1 MKKILLLC
9 DAGMSTSLMVKKM
22 KEAAVKKVIETE
34 INALSIA
41 KFQENLDNY
50 DVFLLGPQVKYKKA
64 ELAEIAATVGKKV
77 EIINTMDYGM
87 MKGDKVLEL
96 ALSLID

>member
-22 KEAAVKKVIETE
+22 KEAAVKKGIETE

>member
-22 KEAAVKKVIETE
+22 KEAAVKKGVEVE

-41 KFQENLDNY
+41 KFQENLGNY

-64 ELAEIAATVGKKV
+64 ELAAVAETVGKKV
-77 EIINTMDYGM
+77 EISQSKKEQDLKLYP
-87 MKGDKVLEL
+87 
-96 ALSLID
+96 LSSYHNP

>member
-1 MKKILLLC
+1 MKRILLLC

-22 KEAAVKKVIETE
+22 KEAAVKKGIETE

-41 KFQENLDNY
+41 KFQENLNNY

-64 ELAEIAATVGKKV
+64 ELAAVAETVGKKV

>member
-22 KEAAVKKVIETE
+22 KEAAVKKGVEVE

-41 KFQENLDNY
+41 KFQENLGNY
-50 DVFLLGPQVKYKKA
+50 DYS
-64 ELAEIAATVGKKV
+64 
-77 EIINTMDYGM
+77 Y
-87 MKGDKVLEL
+87 
-96 ALSLID
+96 

>member
-22 KEAAVKKVIETE
+22 KEAAVKKGVEVE

-41 KFQENLDNY
+41 KFQENLGNY
-50 DVFLLGPQVKYKKA
+50 DVGPQVKYKKA
-64 ELAEIAATVGKKV
+64 ELAAVAETVGKKV

-87 MKGDKVLEL
+87 MKGDKVLDL